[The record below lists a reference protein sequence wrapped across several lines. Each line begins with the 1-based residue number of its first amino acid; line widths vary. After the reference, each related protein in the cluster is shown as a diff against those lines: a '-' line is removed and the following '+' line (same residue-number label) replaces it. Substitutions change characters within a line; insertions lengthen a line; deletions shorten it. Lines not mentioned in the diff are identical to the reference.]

1 MVEANEKLCLNIW
14 PECGRLLGL
23 SKNSTYEAA
32 RRGEIPTV
40 RIGKRLLVPR
50 KALERLLASNGEEV
64 GRDD

>member
-1 MVEANEKLCLNIW
+1 MDETDGRLCINVW

-32 RRGEIPTV
+32 RRGQIPTV

-50 KALERLLASNGEEV
+50 AALLKMLEGQQV
-64 GRDD
+64 GR

>member
-1 MVEANEKLCLNIW
+1 MVETDDRLCMNIW

-50 KALERLLASNGEEV
+50 KALLKMLEGQTALQAER
-64 GRDD
+64 